1 MASKYDE
8 LEKLRELYAK
18 GTLTESE
25 FKAEKEK
32 LLYGN
37 AERKSIVR
45 KLDNNRSYNALM
57 HLSQYSKY
65 LFPLLGIIVPVVMWV
80 TRKDESES
88 VDTNGKIIL
97 NWKISKFAYSII
109 LVLIL
114 VVAMLGMMV
123 LSGLENG
130 SFERMTEE
138 SPWMLI
144 QFLGT
149 VGVILLSLIIIGILD
164 FIFTIIGAVK
174 ASNDE
179 VWNYPLSIRFFKTP
193 YSSHKSE
200 TSD

>member
-57 HLSQYSKY
+57 HLSQFSSY
-65 LFPLLGIIVPVVMWV
+65 LIPFLGIIVPVVMWV

-193 YSSHKSE
+193 YSSHKSK

>member
-37 AERKSIVR
+37 AERKSIAR
-45 KLDNNRSYNALM
+45 KLNDNHSYNALM

-97 NWKISKFAYSII
+97 NWKISMFAYSII

-138 SPWMLI
+138 NPWL
-144 QFLGT
+144 FLGT
-149 VGVILLSLIIIGILD
+149 LGVILLPLIIIGILD